1 MQACGR
7 LYDNIRIEELGHLL
21 GIEARRAEKMA
32 ARMITEG
39 RLQASIDQVEGL
51 LEFEDVGPVVSWD
64 ARIEAVCDDMQRCV
78 DEIDQE

>member
-7 LYDNIRIEELGHLL
+7 LYDNIRIDELGHLL

-39 RLQASIDQVEGL
+39 RLKASIDQVEGI
-51 LEFEDVGPVVSWD
+51 LEYDDVDPVVSWD
-64 ARIEAVCDDMQRCV
+64 ARIDAVCDDMQRCV
-78 DEIDQE
+78 DDVDKE